1 MQTESYQN
9 AQYHSSQLKDAIIRK
24 WSKLLM
30 LDSRA
35 SGASAS
41 VCGDCPSALF
51 ASVSIRHFDP
61 NNGLLKK

>member
-1 MQTESYQN
+1 
-9 AQYHSSQLKDAIIRK
+9 
-24 WSKLLM
+24 M
-30 LDSRA
+30 LDSGA

-61 NNGLLKK
+61 KNGFLKK

>member
-1 MQTESYQN
+1 ML
-9 AQYHSSQLKDAIIRK
+9 HSG
-24 WSKLLM
+24 
-30 LDSRA
+30 A

-61 NNGLLKK
+61 KNGFLKKRD